1 MAGGIFIP
9 IFKEDMLPV
18 RKLLFFYAPWCPP
31 CHFYDREIITPL
43 EQQIGADRIMRV
55 NAQDS
60 PFTAEKYGVDKLPA
74 IIILD
79 GNKRIL
85 QSTGGYTTE
94 YLQEI
99 MKEGEKII

>member
-1 MAGGIFIP
+1 MRI
-9 IFKEDMLPV
+9 
-18 RKLLFFYAPWCPP
+18 LLFFYAPWCPP

-43 EQQIGADRIMRV
+43 EQQIGADRIRRI
-55 NAQDS
+55 NAQNA

-74 IIILD
+74 IIVLD

-85 QSTGGYTTE
+85 QSTGGHTVE

-99 MKEGEKII
+99 MREGEESI